1 MNSPFSGRKV
11 LLVEDEMLVAW
22 LVGDMLAELGCA
34 VVGPASSVNQALA
47 MIDAEA
53 IDAVVLD
60 VNLNG
65 QMSYPVADA
74 LAARGVPF
82 VFSTGY
88 DRDTLLEGYRTFP
101 VLQKSFHLSE
111 LRDKLAKL
119 LRPKELNAE
128 SAIAVIAQP
137 SPFSDPDSRVGTEIR
152 ERPSGAIK

>member
-1 MNSPFSGRKV
+1 MSSPFSSCKV
-11 LLVEDEMLVAW
+11 LVVEDERFVVWFLE
-22 LVGDMLAELGCA
+22 DMLAELACM

-53 IDAVVLD
+53 IDAAVLD

-88 DRDTLLEGYRTFP
+88 DKDTLLDRYRSFP
-101 VLQKSFHLSE
+101 VLQKPFHRSE
-111 LRDKLAKL
+111 LSDTFSKL
-119 LRPKELNAE
+119 LTSKECSVELMMAATAE
-128 SAIAVIAQP
+128 I
-137 SPFSDPDSRVGTEIR
+137 SP
-152 ERPSGAIK
+152 